1 MITKMTGLLT
11 RALDDEV
18 RLQVGPF
25 EYQVMVPEAV
35 RRQVQLRVGQEVTFH
50 TMEYFEGN
58 SAGSRFV
65 PRRIGFLT
73 EMELEFFELFC
84 TVEKIGV
91 KKALK
96 AMAHSVKSIA
106 DAISRQDTKW
116 LSLLPGI
123 GATTA
128 EQIVT
133 TLKRKVAPFV
143 MMNAPPEPPPAP
155 AAEPAAKSNGKKA
168 KGKVEAETAAT
179 PAPSE
184 PQPYVTA
191 ADGQLIEDI
200 YMALMGLGYNPMEAR
215 SRLDGLLTCGKPFA
229 SVQDAFGLIFAQK
242 G

>member
-1 MITKMTGLLT
+1 
-11 RALDDEV
+11 
-18 RLQVGPF
+18 
-25 EYQVMVPEAV
+25 MVPEAV

>member
-11 RALDDEV
+11 RVFDDEV

-128 EQIVT
+128 EQVVT

-143 MMNAPPEPPPAP
+143 MMNAPPEPPPA
-155 AAEPAAKSNGKKA
+155 EPAPKSNGKKS
-168 KGKVEAETAAT
+168 KGKAEPEQTAA
-179 PAPSE
+179 PAASE

>member
-1 MITKMTGLLT
+1 
-11 RALDDEV
+11 
-18 RLQVGPF
+18 
-25 EYQVMVPEAV
+25 
-35 RRQVQLRVGQEVTFH
+35 
-50 TMEYFEGN
+50 
-58 SAGSRFV
+58 
-65 PRRIGFLT
+65 
-73 EMELEFFELFC
+73 
-84 TVEKIGV
+84 
-91 KKALK
+91 
-96 AMAHSVKSIA
+96 
-106 DAISRQDTKW
+106 
-116 LSLLPGI
+116 
-123 GATTA
+123 
-128 EQIVT
+128 
-133 TLKRKVAPFV
+133 

>member
-1 MITKMTGLLT
+1 MITRMTGLLT

-35 RRQVQLRVGQEVTFH
+35 RRQVQLRVGQEVTLH

-73 EMELEFFELFC
+73 ERELEFFELFC

-96 AMAHSVKSIA
+96 AMAFSVKTIA
-106 DAISRQDTKW
+106 DAISRQDAKW
-116 LSLLPGI
+116 LSSLPGI
-123 GATTA
+123 GPTTA

-133 TLKRKVAPFV
+133 TLKRKMTPFI
-143 MMNAPPEPPPAP
+143 ALSA
-155 AAEPAAKSNGKKA
+155 AAEAPGDSDTVADEKANGKK
-168 KGKVEAETAAT
+168 GKVAKKRTEGETQAEPIVAT
-179 PAPSE
+179 
-184 PQPYVTA
+184 
-191 ADGQLIEDI
+191 ADGRLIEDV
-200 YMALMGLGYNPMEAR
+200 YEALMGLGLSPIEAR
-215 SRLDGLLTCGKPFA
+215 AKLDDLLTCGKPFA
-229 SVQDAFGLIFAQK
+229 SIQDAFTLMFSPRG
-242 G
+242 